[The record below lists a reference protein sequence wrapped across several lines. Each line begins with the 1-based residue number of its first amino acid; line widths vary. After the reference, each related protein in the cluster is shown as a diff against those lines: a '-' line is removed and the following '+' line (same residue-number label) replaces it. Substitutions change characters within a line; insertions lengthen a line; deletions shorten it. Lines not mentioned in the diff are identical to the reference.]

1 MKFTDETKENV
12 YLPSAFYISNILS
25 ILLVLGLCFA
35 FLQIPNGSLHVNH
48 TFAAIIESVFGTGV
62 RPFAQYAIVF
72 YMLLTAFIIFLS
84 NTRYLYDI
92 GLKDLNENDVPT
104 TATYVTVAG
113 VFFMILT
120 NAIPVLV
127 AGSDFGIIA
136 LLSIM
141 NAAAATHWLK
151 KN

>member
-1 MKFTDETKENV
+1 MD
-12 YLPSAFYISNILS
+12 
-25 ILLVLGLCFA
+25 
-35 FLQIPNGSLHVNH
+35 LHVNH
-48 TFAAIIESVFGTGV
+48 TFRAIIESVFGTGV

-72 YMLLTAFIIFLS
+72 YMLVTAFIIFLS

-92 GLKDLNENDVPT
+92 GLKELNANDVPT
-104 TATYVTVAG
+104 NATYVTVAG

-136 LLSIM
+136 LLCIM
-141 NAAAATHWLK
+141 NAAAATHWWK